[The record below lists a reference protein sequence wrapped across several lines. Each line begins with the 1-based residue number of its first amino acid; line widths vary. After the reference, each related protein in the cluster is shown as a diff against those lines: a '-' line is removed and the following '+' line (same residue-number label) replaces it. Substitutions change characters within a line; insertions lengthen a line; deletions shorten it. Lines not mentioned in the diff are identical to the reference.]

1 MIFDTEPA
9 AERAPEVFR
18 RAFGTEPHV
27 LALAPGR
34 VNLIG
39 EHVDYNGGIVLP
51 VAIDRYVAVAARWRK
66 AIRIRMLAVDRA
78 TDDEFRIDTAPARG
92 EGWARYARGIA
103 TLLVR
108 AGYPIPGADIAFAGD
123 VPIEV
128 GLASS
133 AALVVATA
141 KALLALAGVEVEP
154 ATLAEI
160 CRRAEAEWVGVRCGI
175 MDPFI
180 ALHGRAGHALLLDCR
195 TLDHYHLRLPDH
207 VRLVATDSGV
217 PRALR
222 NSEYNQR
229 RTECRLAA
237 IRLGV
242 PDLRDISLED
252 LERRGHTLA
261 EPLFR
266 RARHV
271 VREIERARLAA
282 AALEVGDV
290 HALGRLMNESH
301 VSLRDDLDVSTP
313 ELDTLVR
320 LANEVPGVYGSRLC
334 GAGFGGCTVSLVDA
348 DAVKDF
354 ARHVTRCYR
363 RATGGE
369 ATVYVL
375 SAGDGA
381 RWEKLAEWKSGG
393 A

>member
-1 MIFDTEPA
+1 VITGAVPA
-9 AERAPEVFR
+9 AERAPAVFR
-18 RAFGTEPHV
+18 RTFGTEPHV

-51 VAIDRYVAVAARWRK
+51 AAIDRYVAVAARWRK
-66 AIRIRMLAVDRA
+66 AIRIRVLAVDRA
-78 TDDEFRIDTAPARG
+78 MDDEFRIDTAPARG
-92 EGWARYARGIA
+92 EDWARYARGIA

-123 VPIEV
+123 VPAGA

-133 AALVVATA
+133 AALVVAIA
-141 KALLALAGVEVEP
+141 KALLALAEVEVEP
-154 ATLAEI
+154 AALAEI

-175 MDPFI
+175 MDPFV

-195 TLDHYHLRLPDH
+195 TLDHYHLRLPDD

-217 PRALR
+217 ERALR
-222 NSEYNQR
+222 DSDYNQR

-242 PDLRDISLED
+242 TDLRDISLED

-282 AALEVGDV
+282 AALEAGDL

-301 VSLRDDLDVSTP
+301 ASLRDDLEVSTP

-320 LANEVPGVYGSRLC
+320 LANEVRGVYGSRLC
-334 GAGFGGCTVSLVDA
+334 GAGFGGCTISLVAA
-348 DAVKDF
+348 DAVKEF
-354 ARHVTRCYR
+354 AQHVTQGYR

-369 ATVYVL
+369 ATVYAL
-375 SAGDGA
+375 SPGDGA
-381 RWEKLAEWKSGG
+381 RWEKLAEWKTSG